1 MQQLTG
7 MDASFLYLETPNAP
21 MHISG
26 LYIYTQDTAPGGKVR
41 FKQIIESITERIQ
54 KLPTLSRRLKTVPF
68 GLDHP
73 YWIDDGNF
81 DPEFHI
87 RHIALPSPGDWRQLC
102 ILISRIHARPLDRS
116 RPLWEIYVIE
126 GLDNVEGYPKGSFA
140 LFSKMHHAA
149 VDGASGMEI
158 TAAIHDLEPNVVT
171 EKTGTSRK
179 PEREPSDLSLIAR
192 AQANSIRQPLRFISV
207 ARNTVPGFA
216 KAYMQLRRGE
226 LRSVGKVPR
235 TRFSGTVSPYRV
247 FNAVSLPLDEVKAVK
262 NAVEGATVNDVAIT
276 VVGGALRR
284 YLDAHNE
291 LPSESLVAMAPIN
304 VRNPKEKGTGGNIV
318 SAMAVKVRS
327 DIADARERLVAVN
340 NESRSAKELANAV
353 GAKTMTDYTQFIP
366 STLTA
371 QAARLASRW
380 RLTNQITPIY
390 NCVITNVPGPQVPL
404 YNTGAR
410 MISNFGTGPV
420 ADGLGLFHVISSYCG
435 EFSISATSCRE
446 MMPDP
451 DFYRECLLESFES
464 LKKATLGATA
474 TRAVKKA
481 AAKKTA
487 SKKATARKA
496 SVKKAPVK
504 KASAKKAP
512 SKKAAAKKK
521 ASARSSTARVNT
533 PAQRAAAARKGSP
546 RRKAS
551 G

>member
-41 FKQIIESITERIQ
+41 FKQIIESITDRIQ

-171 EKTGTSRK
+171 EKTDTWRK

-192 AQANSIRQPLRFISV
+192 AQANGIRQPLRFISV

-284 YLDAHNE
+284 YLEAHNE

-340 NESRSAKELANAV
+340 NGSRSAKELANAV

-464 LKKATLGATA
+464 LKKATLGASA
-474 TRAVKKA
+474 TRTTKKA
-481 AAKKTA
+481 AAKKA
-487 SKKATARKA
+487 SSKKATARKA
-496 SVKKAPVK
+496 SVKKVSAK
-504 KASAKKAP
+504 KASVKKAP

-521 ASARSSTARVNT
+521 APARSATARVNT